1 MTSCVDRVEKA
12 RHSPGFFVHGCGVP
26 GRVGFH
32 IRQAPD
38 ATARDLAA
46 QGYDTSY
53 VFLPGLEIAAGF
65 ALHRVFVA
73 EIASPGFVAATPNLL
88 PSSRR
93 KPGSN
98 FGFRRPFVRGRPAK
112 RAPACAGRWDRWPP
126 TFGLPVASA
135 HAALARHSAKAG
147 SFGKANVRPS
157 MDVPP
162 DPAVGSRKN
171 RDA

>member
-12 RHSPGFFVHGCGVP
+12 RHSPGFFVHGGGVP

-98 FGFRRPFVRGRPAK
+98 FGFRRPCA
-112 RAPACAGRWDRWPP
+112 RATGKNGP
-126 TFGLPVASA
+126 GLRRATGSMTPDW
-135 HAALARHSAKAG
+135 LARRIGPRRIGSSSAKAG
-147 SFGKANVRPS
+147 SFWQTNVRPS